1 MRKNKVLLGS
11 GFTIDDVAEACRAA
25 AVELIDGVRDG
36 WGKKELATW
45 LTGPY
50 HQLSI
55 LRCSPEELAGPGSDH
70 TPQPPAV
77 IVKVPAEDIVKTMKR
92 ARAEALAV
100 LARFAHGDE
109 APETFVWRV
118 RQKGALA
125 RIEDVSGR
133 AGLVPNERPAQLL
146 VERLLSL
153 FAADYV
159 ARPLDYEDRVGLC
172 KVCGTVR
179 FDDDIRRTG
188 DCGEH
193 RGSGMRPKLDS
204 SMIEAGFL
212 DPEIEIL
219 GEEPMPPPLR
229 LFIRSGP

>member
-1 MRKNKVLLGS
+1 MLLVS
-11 GFTIDDVAEACRAA
+11 GFTIDDVAEAARAA
-25 AVELIDGVRDG
+25 AVEFVDGVRDG

-70 TPQPPAV
+70 TPQPPPV
-77 IVKVPAEDIVKTMKR
+77 VVKVPAEDIVKTMKR

-100 LARFAHGDE
+100 IARFAHGDD

-118 RQKGALA
+118 RQKGGLA
-125 RIEDVSGR
+125 KVEDDTGR

-146 VERLLSL
+146 VERVLSL

-159 ARPLDYEDRVGLC
+159 ARPLDYEEKVGLC

-179 FDDDIRRTG
+179 FDDDIRVTG

-212 DPEIEIL
+212 DPEIEVV
-219 GEEPMPPPLR
+219 GEEPLPTPLR
-229 LFIRSGP
+229 NLISG